1 MKVLFFRIGKL
12 FFPFA
17 CLLFLLTTSC
27 DDDFGTQCFDNKTR
41 EPVDIYI
48 DGFYEL
54 TIERRDETCIF
65 LGEGCFDW
73 YVEGVDTGN
82 FLEGTICLGPDS
94 FETTIVIDD

>member
-1 MKVLFFRIGKL
+1 MKVLFFRNGKL
-12 FFPFA
+12 LFPLA

-27 DDDFGTQCFDNKTR
+27 NDDYGSQCFDNKTG
-41 EPVDIYI
+41 EDVDVYI

-54 TIERRDETCIF
+54 TIDRRGDVCIY

-73 YVEGVDTGN
+73 YVEGVETGN
-82 FLEGTICLGPDS
+82 YLEGVACLGPDS

>member
-1 MKVLFFRIGKL
+1 MKALFFRNGKVI
-12 FFPFA
+12 FPLV

-27 DDDFGTQCFDNKTR
+27 DDDFGTQCFDNRTR
-41 EPVDIYI
+41 EEVDIYI

-54 TIERRDETCIF
+54 TIGKRDDACIY

-73 YVEGVDTGN
+73 YVEGVNSGN
-82 FLEGTICLGPDS
+82 FLEGTVCLGEGS